1 MLFVSSRLVFSIQDA
16 CGVLFVS
23 MFFRSK
29 DDDKMVFQTE
39 PKEIN
44 DHTSDIKKAPW

>member
-1 MLFVSSRLVFSIQDA
+1 MFRIQDA

-44 DHTSDIKKAPW
+44 GHTSGIKKALW